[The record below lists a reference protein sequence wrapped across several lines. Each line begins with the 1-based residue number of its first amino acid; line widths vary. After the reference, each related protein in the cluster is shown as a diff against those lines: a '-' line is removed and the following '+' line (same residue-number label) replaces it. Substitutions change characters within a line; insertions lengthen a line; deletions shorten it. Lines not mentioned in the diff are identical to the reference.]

1 MSAAVATSAISANSA
16 KSEEVPFY
24 EKIWFAPVIGGSG
37 VAALLISSF
46 SLTANFVGT
55 SSTWNAIGEKVNKI
69 WIMSFFGSLLLF
81 IVSIVYFNQ
90 NSPKTIYFILL
101 LLCLTLGFSY
111 SALAVAAITA
121 Q

>member
-1 MSAAVATSAISANSA
+1 MSAPVAASAARVNSA
-16 KSEEVPFY
+16 KPEEVPFY
-24 EKIWFAPVIGGSG
+24 EQKWFAPVLGGSG
-37 VAALLISSF
+37 VAVLLIAVF

-55 SSTWNAIGEKVNKI
+55 SSTWNAIGDKVNKI
-69 WIMSFFGSLLLF
+69 WVMSFFGSLLLF

-90 NSPKTIYFILL
+90 DSPKTIYFILL

-111 SALAVAAITA
+111 SALAVAAITS

>member
-1 MSAAVATSAISANSA
+1 MSVAVPTRVNSPN
-16 KSEEVPFY
+16 SPRPEEVPFY
-24 EKIWFAPVIGGSG
+24 EQKWFAPVIGGSG

-69 WIMSFFGSLLLF
+69 WVMSFFGSLLLF

-90 NSPKTIYFILL
+90 DSPKTIYFILL

>member
-1 MSAAVATSAISANSA
+1 MSAPAAIVTSA

>member
-1 MSAAVATSAISANSA
+1 MSSPVAAGVTVT
-16 KSEEVPFY
+16 KPEEVPFY

-37 VAALLISSF
+37 VAALLISVF
-46 SLTANFVGT
+46 ALTANFVGT
-55 SSTWNAIGEKVNKI
+55 SSTWNAIGDKVNKI
-69 WIMSFFGSLLLF
+69 WVMSFFGSLLLF

-111 SALAVAAITA
+111 SALAVSAITS

>member
-1 MSAAVATSAISANSA
+1 MSASTSANSA
-16 KSEEVPFY
+16 NSTKPEEVSFY
-24 EKIWFAPVIGGSG
+24 KQKWFAPVVGGSG
-37 VAALLISSF
+37 VAALLISVF
-46 SLTANFVGT
+46 ALTANFVGT

-69 WIMSFFGSLLLF
+69 WVMSFFGSLLLF

-90 NSPKTIYFILL
+90 DSPKTIYFILL

-111 SALAVAAITA
+111 SALAVAAITS